1 MVEKVTVD
9 DVRPLE
15 IGGYCATGLVEED
28 PSMPRPAVVHDSGNH
43 LCKLL
48 YMAPRR
54 TFRDLDKT
62 MFRFYVGWVSGAV
75 VASCSDAET
84 RKDRYDRL
92 DGKEQGN
99 CQV

>member
-15 IGGYCATGLVEED
+15 IGGYCATGLVVKD

-48 YMAPRR
+48 YVRPH
-54 TFRDLDKT
+54 LP
-62 MFRFYVGWVSGAV
+62 
-75 VASCSDAET
+75 
-84 RKDRYDRL
+84 
-92 DGKEQGN
+92 
-99 CQV
+99 